1 MKMMMRIVM
10 AGMLLLL
17 MQLGQAQ
24 DYKLSQFYN
33 GPLSL
38 NPALTGKTKGLYR
51 FVANYRSQF
60 APVSNPAAY
69 STIAASADFGL
80 LREQMAGNILGVGLQ
95 IVNLS
100 DGAGSLKTTMAMVSG
115 AYHLGLGYNL
125 DHYLSA
131 GFQAGIVQ
139 RRVDLASLFFQS
151 QFTGSGFDQS
161 IDPGENFDR
170 TKILYPSLNAGIF
183 WSSNFTDMISAYAGT
198 SLFRILKPKESFFDA
213 PNERDF
219 RVNAHGG
226 AIIDIK
232 KFIIINPNA
241 IYSKQAAN
249 DHIIVGSQF
258 GFNLSG
264 KSDPYATTLFSG
276 FWYDLDKA
284 FIASAGIQFKGMQ
297 VGMSY
302 DATLGDIQNATNAF
316 GAFELSLIYEGKP
329 ISTRRGAPMMCP
341 RF

>member
-1 MKMMMRIVM
+1 MNRWMRIVIAVM
-10 AGMLLLL
+10 LFAVMQAGN
-17 MQLGQAQ
+17 AQ

-33 GPLSL
+33 GPISL

-51 FVANYRSQF
+51 LVANYRNQF

-69 STIAASADFGL
+69 STIVASADFGL
-80 LREQMAGNILGVGLQ
+80 LREQMNGNILGVGLQ
-95 IVNLS
+95 FVNLS

-170 TKILYPSLNAGIF
+170 TKILYPTLNAGIF

-198 SLFRILKPKESFFDA
+198 SLFRILKPRESFFDA

-219 RVNAHGG
+219 RVNVHGG
-226 AIIDIK
+226 SVIDVK
-232 KFIIINPNA
+232 RFIIINPNA
-241 IYSKQAAN
+241 IYSKQGVN
-249 DHIIVGSQF
+249 DHVIVGSQF

-264 KSDPYATTLFSG
+264 KSDPYETTLFTG
-276 FWYDLDKA
+276 FWYDFDNA

-297 VGMSY
+297 IGFSY
-302 DATLGDIQNATNAF
+302 DATLGDIQNATNSF
-316 GAFELSLIYEGKP
+316 GAFEASIIYEGRP
-329 ISTRRGAPMMCP
+329 ISVRRGSPMMCP